1 MKNSRS
7 SKKLYLISL
16 AGACVVMLALMIAL
30 ITQLAAIAEENRVQ
44 SHGSEGQ
51 ALPSVAEA
59 PSPEPTPEITP
70 TPEPVS
76 YVHIPHAVDLREY
89 LPDAQF
95 DIINATENNVTG
107 RILYPAIPLMEEES
121 AALLKEAYEIF
132 KADGYTMVIYDAYRP
147 KSAQKALYDIV
158 KDHRFIADPYT
169 SRSWHNLGRAVDI
182 SLAHSE
188 TGELLEMPSPMHT
201 FNESAMRRFHDSWSP
216 EVRQNVDYM
225 TDVMTS
231 CGFGTITSEWW
242 HFEYTGSGYFLED
255 DMDLEFL
262 ANRVSK
268 APKSRKTLISCEY

>member
-16 AGACVVMLALMIAL
+16 AGACVVMLALVIAL

-51 ALPSVAEA
+51 ALPSAAEA

-89 LPDAQF
+89 LPDARF

-132 KADGYTMVIYDAYRP
+132 KADGYAMVIYDAYRP

-158 KDHRFIADPYT
+158 KDHRFIADPYN

-262 ANRVSK
+262 ANRVS
-268 APKSRKTLISCEY
+268 